1 MRIRK
6 LGTEL
11 NIVAEIDDLIME
23 LTYIKNGNSASIEK
37 LNKGI
42 EIIELI
48 ISLSEKSTEKS
59 TESKLGFNPFHNTQ
73 HYFSE
78 EYNITEYKKEL
89 EIVKNKIKIF
99 IKNPAEIKKSA
110 LLLFLPLKLIKKSD
124 IEIIQELLLKIS
136 VPIWKEEVSILKP
149 KQYKFIEL

>member
-6 LGTEL
+6 LGKEL
-11 NIVAEIDDLIME
+11 NVVAEIDDLIME
-23 LTYIKNGNSASIEK
+23 LTHIKNGNDASIEK
-37 LNKGI
+37 LNKGV

-59 TESKLGFNPFHNTQ
+59 AESKLGFNPFHDKQ
-73 HYFSE
+73 HYFSG
-78 EYNITEYKKEL
+78 EYDVIKYKAEL
-89 EIVKNKIKIF
+89 ERVKNEINKF
-99 IKNPAEIKKSA
+99 IEHPANV
-110 LLLFLPLKLIKKSD
+110 KKSD